1 MTNTGLFE
9 DPDKITYLENQNKL
23 LRLKLKEAIS
33 KIKRIQWLEEIHLN
47 TNGDLRVH
55 IVKLEKE
62 IHLLKYVLPNLQAK
76 G

>member
-33 KIKRIQWLEEIHLN
+33 KIKKNTRI
-47 TNGDLRVH
+47 GRDPF
-55 IVKLEKE
+55 
-62 IHLLKYVLPNLQAK
+62 KY
-76 G
+76 

>member
-1 MTNTGLFE
+1 M
-9 DPDKITYLENQNKL
+9 PK
-23 LRLKLKEAIS
+23 
-33 KIKRIQWLEEIHLN
+33 

-62 IHLLKYVLPNLQAK
+62 IHSLKYVLPNLQAK